1 MTVTL
6 DTPIVITREL
16 LASALGEE
24 KVILDMDSGHYYGLD
39 EVGARVWDLLAE
51 PRTPREVCDRIEE
64 EYEVD
69 RSLLESDVLRLIRQF
84 DAEGLLA
91 IPERTGA

>member
-1 MTVTL
+1 MAVTL
-6 DTPIVITREL
+6 DTPVVVTREL
-16 LASALGEE
+16 LVSALGEE
-24 KVILDMDSGHYYGLD
+24 KVILDMDTGLYYGLD
-39 EVGARVWDLLAE
+39 DVGARVWDLLRE

-69 RSLLESDVLRLIRQF
+69 RALLETDVLRLVRQF

-91 IPERTGA
+91 KPDRAEA

>member
-1 MTVTL
+1 MTITL
-6 DTPIVITREL
+6 DTPVVITREL

-24 KVILDMDSGHYYGLD
+24 KVILDMDSGLYYGLD
-39 EVGARVWDLLAE
+39 EVGARVWDLLTE
-51 PRTPREVCDRIEE
+51 PRAPREVCDRIEE

-69 RSLLESDVLRLIRQF
+69 RDLLESDVLHLVRQF

-91 IPERTGA
+91 EPDRVEA

>member
-1 MTVTL
+1 MTITL
-6 DTPIVITREL
+6 DTPVVIMREL

-24 KVILDMDSGHYYGLD
+24 KVILDMKSGLYYGLD
-39 EVGARVWDLLAE
+39 EVGARVWDLLTE

-69 RSLLESDVLRLIRQF
+69 RSLLETDVLRLVRQF
-84 DAEGLLA
+84 DAEDLLA
-91 IPERTGA
+91 APERAGA